1 MIQPEFRLDEI
12 NLSNIAMHARTVNDR
27 SKVPIH
33 APTSRIHLFP
43 TTPAAA
49 LKRKATVVRVV
60 PIDLVAA
67 VASEFGHTAALD
79 TPEMLADLS
88 GLVLSSFSVNAL
100 GEQGAVGAL
109 SNAITLDHVG
119 VE

>member
-1 MIQPEFRLDEI
+1 
-12 NLSNIAMHARTVNDR
+12 MHARTVNDR

-33 APTSRIHLFP
+33 APTSPIHLFP

-67 VASEFGHTAALD
+67 DASVVASKFGHTAALD

-88 GLVLSSFSVNAL
+88 GLVLSSFSVNRL

-109 SNAITLDHVG
+109 SNAVTLDHVG